1 LTHLKVMRRS
11 AVMPYLDELAKW
23 PTWEEYVICGLM
35 SERGYWHHLPLVGAV
50 KRVKP
55 TSESSMRLATKPL
68 WLAALRKVTRPLM
81 QAKARWETTPA
92 LAELGDAF
100 EVSGG

>member
-1 LTHLKVMRRS
+1 
-11 AVMPYLDELAKW
+11 MPYLDELAKW